1 MKAIRKIIAALVAL
15 SACMSYTFALAD
27 NVNTNYSDSAYQTV
41 STVADSGKCGDN
53 LKWELDT
60 NGTITISG
68 TGEMSEYAFQTS
80 QHQFT
85 AEENEQYMQELENHK
100 FPWFEK
106 NSPELI
112 TNIIIED
119 GVESISDMAFYGT
132 SIKSISLPNSVKKIG
147 KSSIANCAELE
158 KITLSDNISE
168 IPTGAFNSDY
178 KLTSIELPTKLTS
191 IGASAFLNCESL
203 ESIDIPDTV
212 TEIGDRAFANSGLRM
227 LVIPSGVTAV
237 NYDLCNENHNLNEVV
252 FSPNTKS
259 VEMTA
264 FSGCSNLKNID
275 LPDGLEKIG
284 KMAFLSSVNARIY
297 IPQSVTDIEK
307 KAFNDNAVIYGYAN
321 SAAEEFA
328 KNNDIK
334 FVAVNSHDEYLSLL
348 TYSDTD
354 NSSYKSAIDE
364 LSQLGIINGFED
376 GTFKPQDNV
385 TRAQAATM
393 FATALGYSD
402 TKYQNIATD
411 KAVFSDFLMSH
422 WAYKYADYVM
432 KSADIS
438 SGETHCILNGFED
451 GTFRPDNNVTII
463 QLLKMAI
470 CSLGEDGYMAEAVE
484 NGGYPNGYNTVA
496 EKYGFSKG
504 IAVDAINQPAT
515 REQTAQIISNT
526 INMPIKRF
534 GAINSITADHKT
546 ESEKF
551 LVTYDGS
558 KEYYPLTTLKTM
570 LQTNDW
576 GNQTAYATKSPL
588 ENSEEFY
595 AYATIKNISQSKI
608 SVKPEGLLINTDGS
622 VYSSEDTFEAESN
635 GITLDENTTYYL
647 YFKKI
652 NNVWILDNYAIFNQF
667 N

>member
-1 MKAIRKIIAALVAL
+1 MKAIRQIIAALVAL

-168 IPTGAFNSDY
+168 NPTGAFNSDY

-227 LVIPSGVTAV
+227 LVIPSSVTAV

-376 GTFKPQDNV
+376 GTF
-385 TRAQAATM
+385 
-393 FATALGYSD
+393 
-402 TKYQNIATD
+402 
-411 KAVFSDFLMSH
+411 
-422 WAYKYADYVM
+422 
-432 KSADIS
+432 
-438 SGETHCILNGFED
+438 
-451 GTFRPDNNVTII
+451 RPDNNVTII

-470 CSLGEDGYMAEAVE
+470 CSLGEDGYMVEAVE

-496 EKYGFSKG
+496 EKYGFSK
-504 IAVDAINQPAT
+504 AIVFDDVNQPAT
-515 REQTAQIISNT
+515 REQTAQILSNA
-526 INMPIKRF
+526 INMPIKRIES
-534 GAINSITADHKT
+534 INSITADHKT

-608 SVKPEGLLINTDGS
+608 SVKPEGLLINTDSS

-635 GITLDENTTYYL
+635 GITLDENNTYYL
-647 YFKKI
+647 HFKKI
-652 NNVWILDNYAIFNQF
+652 NDVWTLDNYAIFNQF

>member
-1 MKAIRKIIAALVAL
+1 
-15 SACMSYTFALAD
+15 
-27 NVNTNYSDSAYQTV
+27 
-41 STVADSGKCGDN
+41 
-53 LKWELDT
+53 
-60 NGTITISG
+60 
-68 TGEMSEYAFQTS
+68 
-80 QHQFT
+80 
-85 AEENEQYMQELENHK
+85 
-100 FPWFEK
+100 
-106 NSPELI
+106 
-112 TNIIIED
+112 
-119 GVESISDMAFYGT
+119 
-132 SIKSISLPNSVKKIG
+132 
-147 KSSIANCAELE
+147 
-158 KITLSDNISE
+158 
-168 IPTGAFNSDY
+168 
-178 KLTSIELPTKLTS
+178 
-191 IGASAFLNCESL
+191 
-203 ESIDIPDTV
+203 
-212 TEIGDRAFANSGLRM
+212 M

-438 SGETHCILNGFED
+438 SGETNCILSGFED

-496 EKYGFSKG
+496 EKYGFSKS
-504 IAVDAINQPAT
+504 IAVDDINQPAT

-576 GNQTAYATKSPL
+576 GNQTAFATKSPL

-635 GITLDENTTYYL
+635 GITLDEYTTYYL

>member
-80 QHQFT
+80 QHQIT
-85 AEENEQYMQELENHK
+85 AEENEQYMQELENLK

-376 GTFKPQDNV
+376 GTF
-385 TRAQAATM
+385 
-393 FATALGYSD
+393 
-402 TKYQNIATD
+402 
-411 KAVFSDFLMSH
+411 
-422 WAYKYADYVM
+422 
-432 KSADIS
+432 
-438 SGETHCILNGFED
+438 
-451 GTFRPDNNVTII
+451 RPDNNVTII

-496 EKYGFSKG
+496 GKYGFSKS
-504 IAVDAINQPAT
+504 IAVDDINQPAT
-515 REQTAQIISNT
+515 REQTAQIFSNT

-576 GNQTAYATKSPL
+576 GNQTAFATKSPL

-652 NNVWILDNYAIFNQF
+652 NNVWTLDNYAIFNQF

>member
-1 MKAIRKIIAALVAL
+1 MKSIRKIIAALVAL

-376 GTFKPQDNV
+376 GTF
-385 TRAQAATM
+385 
-393 FATALGYSD
+393 
-402 TKYQNIATD
+402 
-411 KAVFSDFLMSH
+411 
-422 WAYKYADYVM
+422 
-432 KSADIS
+432 
-438 SGETHCILNGFED
+438 
-451 GTFRPDNNVTII
+451 RPDNNVTII

-496 EKYGFSKG
+496 GKYGFSKS
-504 IAVDAINQPAT
+504 IAVDDINQPAT

-576 GNQTAYATKSPL
+576 GNQTAFATKSPL

-652 NNVWILDNYAIFNQF
+652 NNVWTLDNYAIFNQF

>member
-376 GTFKPQDNV
+376 GTF
-385 TRAQAATM
+385 
-393 FATALGYSD
+393 
-402 TKYQNIATD
+402 
-411 KAVFSDFLMSH
+411 
-422 WAYKYADYVM
+422 
-432 KSADIS
+432 
-438 SGETHCILNGFED
+438 
-451 GTFRPDNNVTII
+451 RPDNNVTII

-496 EKYGFSKG
+496 GKYGFSKS
-504 IAVDAINQPAT
+504 IAVDDINQPAT

-576 GNQTAYATKSPL
+576 GNQTAFATKSPL

-652 NNVWILDNYAIFNQF
+652 NNVWTLDNYAIFNQF

>member
-438 SGETHCILNGFED
+438 SGETNCILSGFED
-451 GTFRPDNNVTII
+451 GTFRPDNN
-463 QLLKMAI
+463 M
-470 CSLGEDGYMAEAVE
+470 SRAEAAAIFARLISEQKGEKISGKSDFADVKSNEWYSKFIGYIKKYGIIKGYDNNTFKPDE
-484 NGGYPNGYNTVA
+484 NISRAEFVAMTVRFNSLFNDVKKGSYTVKYTDVASNYWAYSDIAYAKHAGWLNGYADGSFKGDNAITRAEVVTVVN
-496 EKYGFSKG
+496 K
-504 IAVDAINQPAT
+504 AT
-515 REQTAQIISNT
+515 GR
-526 INMPIKRF
+526 
-534 GAINSITADHKT
+534 TADEGYINKNL
-546 ESEKF
+546 SSLNKF
-551 LVTYDGS
+551 TD
-558 KEYYPLTTLKTM
+558 LK
-570 LQTNDW
+570 N
-576 GNQTAYATKSPL
+576 
-588 ENSEEFY
+588 NSHWAFY
-595 AYATIKNISQSKI
+595 AI
-608 SVKPEGLLINTDGS
+608 
-622 VYSSEDTFEAESN
+622 AESA
-635 GITLDENTTYYL
+635 NTHIGVTGT
-647 YFKKI
+647 
-652 NNVWILDNYAIFNQF
+652 DNETWVK
-667 N
+667 

>member
-1 MKAIRKIIAALVAL
+1 MKI
-15 SACMSYTFALAD
+15 
-27 NVNTNYSDSAYQTV
+27 TNS
-41 STVADSGKCGDN
+41 
-53 LKWELDT
+53 
-60 NGTITISG
+60 
-68 TGEMSEYAFQTS
+68 
-80 QHQFT
+80 H
-85 AEENEQYMQELENHK
+85 
-100 FPWFEK
+100 WFEK

-227 LVIPSGVTAV
+227 LVIPSSVTAV

-411 KAVFSDFLMSH
+411 KAVFL
-422 WAYKYADYVM
+422 
-432 KSADIS
+432 IS
-438 SGETHCILNGFED
+438 
-451 GTFRPDNNVTII
+451 
-463 QLLKMAI
+463 
-470 CSLGEDGYMAEAVE
+470 
-484 NGGYPNGYNTVA
+484 
-496 EKYGFSKG
+496 
-504 IAVDAINQPAT
+504 
-515 REQTAQIISNT
+515 
-526 INMPIKRF
+526 
-534 GAINSITADHKT
+534 
-546 ESEKF
+546 
-551 LVTYDGS
+551 
-558 KEYYPLTTLKTM
+558 
-570 LQTNDW
+570 
-576 GNQTAYATKSPL
+576 
-588 ENSEEFY
+588 
-595 AYATIKNISQSKI
+595 
-608 SVKPEGLLINTDGS
+608 
-622 VYSSEDTFEAESN
+622 
-635 GITLDENTTYYL
+635 
-647 YFKKI
+647 
-652 NNVWILDNYAIFNQF
+652 
-667 N
+667 

>member
-27 NVNTNYSDSAYQTV
+27 NVNTKYSDSAYQTV

-53 LKWELDT
+53 LKWVLDT

-132 SIKSISLPNSVKKIG
+132 SVKSISLPNSVKKIG

-284 KMAFLSSVNARIY
+284 EMAFLSTVNARIY

-321 SAAEEFA
+321 SVAEEFA

-348 TYSDTD
+348 TYSDTE

-364 LSQLGIINGFED
+364 LSQLGIINGFEVN
-376 GTFKPQDNV
+376 P
-385 TRAQAATM
+385 
-393 FATALGYSD
+393 
-402 TKYQNIATD
+402 
-411 KAVFSDFLMSH
+411 
-422 WAYKYADYVM
+422 
-432 KSADIS
+432 
-438 SGETHCILNGFED
+438 
-451 GTFRPDNNVTII
+451 
-463 QLLKMAI
+463 
-470 CSLGEDGYMAEAVE
+470 
-484 NGGYPNGYNTVA
+484 
-496 EKYGFSKG
+496 
-504 IAVDAINQPAT
+504 
-515 REQTAQIISNT
+515 
-526 INMPIKRF
+526 
-534 GAINSITADHKT
+534 
-546 ESEKF
+546 
-551 LVTYDGS
+551 
-558 KEYYPLTTLKTM
+558 
-570 LQTNDW
+570 
-576 GNQTAYATKSPL
+576 
-588 ENSEEFY
+588 
-595 AYATIKNISQSKI
+595 KI
-608 SVKPEGLLINTDGS
+608 
-622 VYSSEDTFEAESN
+622 
-635 GITLDENTTYYL
+635 
-647 YFKKI
+647 
-652 NNVWILDNYAIFNQF
+652 
-667 N
+667 

>member
-328 KNNDIK
+328 NNDIK

-438 SGETHCILNGFED
+438 SGETNCILSGFED